1 MSRLLRIAIREYF
14 AYVRTAGF
22 WLSLLLTPLGLSVG
36 FVAPVMLARSAPPAR
51 IAVVDLTGQGYAAEI
66 ARALAAPRP
75 AARRG
80 GSGPLAVMVPP
91 PAGPFADAGEAGRRL
106 RPLLVRPPGDR
117 PAPLDVAAVIHAE
130 GKSGAVVDFWSRN
143 LSESG
148 LEELVREAVASRM
161 AAERLAALGVKPAEI
176 AAATAAEPKVVE
188 YAATPGKRAGLKD
201 RLPGFAGFG
210 LGFLLWMMIFT
221 GAGIL
226 LNSVI
231 EEKSSRI
238 LEVLLASAS
247 AGEVMGGKI
256 LGVAAVTLTVLA
268 AWFAVGGAILA
279 GSSPLVF
286 HDLVEVLVGR
296 GLIAIFAVYLVGGY
310 LIYAALFVAIG
321 AHCETNREAQT
332 LLAPMMMVSTIP
344 IIFLSQAITQPDS
357 PAIAML
363 SWIPPFTP
371 FLAPARAAVDPSAAA
386 TAGTLTLTALTA
398 AASLWISGRAFR
410 AGALSTSRSDG
421 RNLFLRVF
429 RPKAAG

>member
-1 MSRLLRIAIREYF
+1 MSRLFHIAIREYL

-22 WLSLLLTPLGLSVG
+22 WLSLLLTPVGLSIG
-36 FVAPVMLARSAPPAR
+36 FVAPVMLARSTPPAK
-51 IAVVDLTGQGYAAEI
+51 IAVVDLTGQGYAGEI
-66 ARALAAPRP
+66 AHALAAPH

-80 GSGPLAVMVPP
+80 EPQRLAVLVPS
-91 PAGPFADAGEAGRRL
+91 PAGPVTNAEEARRKL
-106 RPLLVRPPGDR
+106 RPLLVRPPGGR
-117 PAPLDVAAVIHAE
+117 PAPLDVAAVIH
-130 GKSGAVVDFWSRN
+130 SGAQGGVVVDFWSRN
-143 LSESG
+143 LTESG
-148 LEELVREAVASRM
+148 LEELVREAVAGRM
-161 AAERLAALGVKPAEI
+161 AAERLAALGVRPADI
-176 AAATAAEPKVVE
+176 QAAESVAPRVVE
-188 YAATPGKRAGLKD
+188 YAAAPGKRAGLKD

-279 GSSPLVF
+279 GSNPQLF
-286 HDLVEVLVGR
+286 ADIVEVLVGR

-332 LLAPMMMVSTIP
+332 LLAPMMMMSTIP
-344 IIFLSQAITQPDS
+344 IIFLSQAITRPDS
-357 PAIAML
+357 PAIALL

-386 TAGTLTLTALTA
+386 TLGTLALTAATA

-410 AGALSTSRSDG
+410 AGALSSGRSDG
-421 RNLFLRVF
+421 RSLFLRVF
-429 RPKAAG
+429 RPRSAS

>member
-22 WLSLLLTPLGLSVG
+22 WLSLLLTPIGLSVG
-36 FVAPVMLARSAPPAR
+36 FVAPVMLARSAPPAK
-51 IAVVDLTGQGYAAEI
+51 IAVVDLTGQGYGAEI
-66 ARALAAPRP
+66 ARALSAPHP
-75 AARRG
+75 TLRRG
-80 GSGPLAVMVPP
+80 GSGALAVMVPA
-91 PAGPFADAGEAGRRL
+91 PAGPFADAGEAGRKL
-106 RPLLVRPPGDR
+106 RPLLVRPPGGR
-117 PAPLDVAAVIHAE
+117 VAPLDVAAVIHAD

-161 AAERLAALGVKPAEI
+161 AAERLAALGVNPAEI
-176 AAATAAEPKVVE
+176 AAATAAAPKVVE

-268 AWFAVGGAILA
+268 TWFAVGGAILA
-279 GSSPLVF
+279 GSSPLLF

-332 LLAPMMMVSTIP
+332 LLAPMMMLSTIP

-371 FLAPARAAVDPSAAA
+371 FLAPARAAVDPSAGA
-386 TAGTLTLTALTA
+386 TMGTLALTGLTA

-421 RNLFLRVF
+421 RSLFLRVF
-429 RPKAAG
+429 RPKAEG